1 MAMIAPMILLA
12 VYLCLIVFGV
22 WLAYTLVMAV
32 VRISNSMERASVS
45 LAEISRNQATRTN
58 LTS

>member
-1 MAMIAPMILLA
+1 MTMIAPMILLA